1 MPKSIYFSTSTP
13 PLPSFPSLPYVLL
26 RPPYVGE
33 YFIKG
38 FDLRMLFKD
47 LGRYIVRF
55 VHRTHLKKE
64 KRKRRTT
71 LYEYI
76 CTRVYGNEERGKT
89 HNPVLT
95 LMYSS
100 IWVETAFILVLH
112 MYTCRWIR

>member
-55 VHRTHLKKE
+55 VHRTHLKK
-64 KRKRRTT
+64 KRGKDAQPCMSIYVLEYMEMRKEERRTT
-71 LYEYI
+71 LY
-76 CTRVYGNEERGKT
+76 
-89 HNPVLT
+89 
-95 LMYSS
+95 
-100 IWVETAFILVLH
+100 
-112 MYTCRWIR
+112 